1 MVLYLK
7 KKEMEIETDMKII
20 LFTTSDLKKI
30 EGLKPPHILF
40 HKQNRFIDED
50 EEENKNLT
58 LIYDN

>member
-1 MVLYLK
+1 
-7 KKEMEIETDMKII
+7 MEIETDMKII